1 MIVLMG
7 GLPRSGGRWLSGR
20 MPEVMIVPDDIN
32 TRNWCRTVER
42 EGIWDLRWLVR
53 RGVSREDA
61 KARRAGGERGE
72 SAAPAGAVVFC
83 CVRPA
88 ADAAG

>member
-1 MIVLMG
+1 
-7 GLPRSGGRWLSGR
+7 

-42 EGIWDLRWLVR
+42 EGILDLRWLVR

-72 SAAPAGAVVFC
+72 WGERRVCLPGRGGGLLLC
-83 CVRPA
+83 
-88 ADAAG
+88 